1 MLVVVGGHS
10 RNIGKTSVVCG
21 IVSALRER
29 RWTAVKIT
37 QYGHGVCS
45 HAGEP
50 CECADPVHPVAIGR
64 ETGASPRTDSA
75 RYLAAGAA
83 ESWWVRTAAGGLAE
97 AMPRLRR
104 ILDSAENAIVESNSI
119 LRFVKPDLCLM
130 VVDGAVGDFKESSL
144 RFLDR
149 ASALVATSRAPLAWT
164 AVPPSVLAKK
174 PLLFAPAPE
183 YASPELFDFVG
194 NAPIRAL
201 NFRAGSADRNT
212 G

>member
-21 IVSALRER
+21 IISALPDRK
-29 RWTAVKIT
+29 WTAIKVT

-50 CECADPVHPVAIGR
+50 CECQDPVHPVAISR
-64 ETGASPRTDSA
+64 ETGVDPGTDSG
-75 RYLAAGAA
+75 RFLSAGAVQ
-83 ESWWVRTAAGGLAE
+83 SYWVRTAVGGLAE

-104 ILDSAENAIVESNSI
+104 ILEAAENTIVESNSI

-130 VVDGAVGDFKESSL
+130 VVDGAVNDFKETSL

-149 ASALVATSRAPLAWT
+149 ASVLVRTSPAPLVWST
-164 AVPPSVLAKK
+164 VPDSLLAKK
-174 PLLFAPAPE
+174 PAIFAPGPD
-183 YASPELFDFVG
+183 YRSPELIELVDGAFM
-194 NAPIRAL
+194 AE
-201 NFRAGSADRNT
+201 RAG
-212 G
+212 